1 MARSDSILAGI
12 LAIAV
17 AGHAQDGGS
26 EVANR
31 EGGKPVLLGAHDKE
45 VDQAVSRALVWL
57 AGRQNKNGFW
67 HGVVGS
73 RGRGDYFATS
83 SYDAQVA
90 SGSGHLGVTALCGM
104 AFLAAGNLP
113 GRGPYGDHVRRATQA
128 VLSCLQETGV
138 LTASGT
144 RMYSHA
150 FATLFLAEVYG
161 NEEDAALKAGLES
174 CTHIIVDTQNAHGG
188 WRYNAFSRD
197 SDLSV
202 TVCQLQ
208 ALRAAHNIGINIPK
222 STIDRAVEYVK
233 QHQVPHGHAKGRYY
247 YSIHGRRAFRKV
259 DKYSIQ
265 AAAATSLLSA
275 GIYEHELLD
284 DVIDFL
290 EKDLDD
296 LMNYSPHHY
305 YFWYG
310 NYYASQV
317 FFQADGLLRKGC
329 FDRYYNKM
337 RTHLLGDQAADGRWR
352 NPTDEGPGDAFGTAV
367 ACIILQIPKHYLPI
381 FQR

>member
-1 MARSDSILAGI
+1 MARRDFMLAWM
-12 LAIAV
+12 LAV
-17 AGHAQDGGS
+17 AGAAGAQNEARQDQ
-26 EVANR
+26 
-31 EGGKPVLLGAHDKE
+31 LGARDE
-45 VDQAVSRALVWL
+45 PVDAAVGRALTWL
-57 AGRQNKNGFW
+57 ASKQNENGFW

-83 SYDAQVA
+83 SYDLQVKK
-90 SGSGHLGVTALCGM
+90 GSGHLGVTALCGM

-113 GRGPYGDHVRRATQA
+113 GRGKYGEQVRRATRA
-128 VLSCLQETGV
+128 VLSCLQENGV

-161 NEEDAALKAGLES
+161 NEEDPELKAGLES

-222 STIDRAVEYVK
+222 GTIDRAVEYVK
-233 QHQVPHGHAKGRYY
+233 QHQIPHGHAKGRYY

-290 EKDLDD
+290 EKDLDE
-296 LMNYSPHHY
+296 LMHYSPHHY

-329 FDRYYNKM
+329 FDRYYRKM
-337 RTHLLGDQAADGRWR
+337 RTHLLADQTADGRWR
-352 NPTDEGPGDAFGTAV
+352 NPTDEGPGDEFGTAV